1 MDMLA
6 LPQKDFLWTDDAP
19 GAGVPQAADERR
31 KAHCAPTSEC

>member
-19 GAGVPQAADERR
+19 GAGVLQAADERR